1 VKEYMAANHVVGTLR
16 YYGTPAEE
24 GGSGKVY
31 MVRDGLFNSMP
42 VGYGR

>member
-1 VKEYMAANHVVGTLR
+1 MVKEYMAANHIASTLR

-31 MVRDGLFNSMP
+31 IA
-42 VGYGR
+42 GRII